1 MLTLCGVMAKYLN
14 HAMQGRTAENI
25 WGKGAIL
32 VRFGLKYQKIRI
44 DEGWTKDGRRMD
56 EGWTKKWTKNERRM
70 DEE

>member
-44 DEGWTKDGRRMD
+44 DEGWTKDGQKNGRRMN
-56 EGWTKKWTKNERRM
+56 EGWTKNERRM
-70 DEE
+70 EVK